1 MSRMSKLQ
9 SWFESESNKD
19 DSELKLEKQKIIKE
33 IKSIKKEDL
42 FKEKEKQNLSFW
54 QRLKKVLF

>member
-1 MSRMSKLQ
+1 MSRISKLQ
-9 SWFESESNKD
+9 SWLESESNKD
-19 DSELKLEKQKIIKE
+19 DSELKLEKEKIIKE

-42 FKEKEKQNLSFW
+42 FKQKEIPKLSFW